1 MKSVEGNL
9 IAVLRIRGEVG
20 VREPIKQAMNL
31 MKLHRKNR
39 VILLKNTPSNIGMI
53 NKVKDYCTF
62 GEIDAEMVKELL
74 EKRGRLPGN
83 KPLTADYLKKQSKTD
98 FDSLSKALIG
108 GKVSLKDIPGLKRY
122 FKMHPPIGGF
132 ERGGIKHPY
141 AAGGVLGYRG
151 KEIKTLLQ
159 KMI

>member
-1 MKSVEGNL
+1 MKSIEGKL

-20 VREPIKQAMNL
+20 VRDPIKQAMNL

-39 VILLKNTPSNIGMI
+39 VILLKNTESNVGMI

-62 GEIDAEMVKELL
+62 GEVDAALVKELL

-83 KPLTADYLKKQSKTD
+83 KQLTAEYLKKEAKTD
-98 FDSLSKALIG
+98 FDSLSKALVE
-108 GKVSLKDIPGLKRY
+108 GKTSLKDIPGLKRY
-122 FKMHPPIGGF
+122 FKMHPPVGGF
-132 ERGGIKHPY
+132 ERGGVKHSF
-141 AAGGVLGYRG
+141 AAGGALGYRG
-151 KEIKTLLQ
+151 KEMGKLIQ

>member
-1 MKSVEGNL
+1 MKSVEGKL

-20 VREPIKQAMNL
+20 VREPIKKAMDL

-39 VILLKNTPSNIGMI
+39 VVLMKNTPSNIGMI

-62 GEIDAEMVKELL
+62 GEVDSKIVKELL
-74 EKRGRLPGN
+74 ENRGRLPGN
-83 KPLTADYLKKQSKTD
+83 KKLTAEYLKKEAKTD
-98 FDSLSKALIG
+98 FDSLSKSLVE
-108 GKVSLKDIPGLKRY
+108 GKASLKDIAGLKRY
-122 FKMHPPIGGF
+122 FKMHPPLGGF

-151 KEIKTLLQ
+151 KEMGKLIQ
-159 KMI
+159 KII

>member
-1 MKSVEGNL
+1 MNGKM

-20 VREPIKQAMNL
+20 VREPIKKAMDL

-39 VILLKNTPSNIGMI
+39 VVLIKNTPSNLGMI

-62 GEIDAEMVKELL
+62 GEVDAEIVKELL

-83 KPLTADYLKKQSKTD
+83 KQLTAEYLKKEAKTD
-98 FDSLSKALIG
+98 VDSLSKSLVE
-108 GKVSLKDIPGLKRY
+108 GKASLKDIPGLKRY

-132 ERGGIKHPY
+132 ERGGIKHSY
-141 AAGGVLGYRG
+141 AAGGALGYRG
-151 KEIKTLLQ
+151 KEMVKLIQ

>member
-1 MKSVEGNL
+1 MKSMNGKM

-20 VREPIKQAMNL
+20 VREPIKKAMDL

-39 VILLKNTPSNIGMI
+39 VVLIKNTPSNLGMI

-62 GEIDAEMVKELL
+62 GEVDAEIVKELL

-83 KPLTADYLKKQSKTD
+83 KQLTAEYLKKEAKTD
-98 FDSLSKALIG
+98 VDSLSKSLVE
-108 GKVSLKDIPGLKRY
+108 GKASLKDIPGLKRY

-132 ERGGIKHPY
+132 ERGGIKHSY
-141 AAGGVLGYRG
+141 AAGGALGYRG
-151 KEIKTLLQ
+151 KEMVKLIQ

>member
-1 MKSVEGNL
+1 MSGSM

-20 VREPIKQAMNL
+20 VREPIKKAMDL

-39 VILLKNTPSNIGMI
+39 VVLIKNTPSNIGMI

-62 GEIDAEMVKELL
+62 GEVDAEIVKELL

-83 KPLTADYLKKQSKTD
+83 KLLSAEYLKKEAKSD
-98 FDSLSKALIG
+98 FNSLSKSLVE
-108 GKVSLKDIPGLKRY
+108 GKASMKDIPGLKQY
-122 FKMHPPIGGF
+122 VKMRPPIGGF

-141 AAGGVLGYRG
+141 AAGGALGYRG
-151 KEIKTLLQ
+151 KEMGKLIQ

>member
-1 MKSVEGNL
+1 MKSMKGSM

-20 VREPIKQAMNL
+20 IREPIKKAMNL

-39 VILLKNTPSNIGMI
+39 VVLIKNTPSNIGMI

-62 GEIDAEMVKELL
+62 GEVDTELVKELL

-83 KPLTADYLKKQSKTD
+83 KLLTEAYLKKESKTD
-98 FDSLSKALIG
+98 FNSLSKSLVE
-108 GKVSLKDIPGLKRY
+108 GKASMKDIPGLKRF

-132 ERGGIKHPY
+132 ERGGIKHSY
-141 AAGGVLGYRG
+141 AAGGALGYRG
-151 KEIKTLLQ
+151 KEMGKLIQ

>member
-1 MKSVEGNL
+1 MKSVEGKL

-20 VREPIKQAMNL
+20 VREPIKKAMDL

-39 VILLKNTPSNIGMI
+39 VVLMKNTPSNIGMI

-62 GEIDAEMVKELL
+62 GEVDSKIVKELL
-74 EKRGRLPGN
+74 ENRGRLPGN
-83 KPLTADYLKKQSKTD
+83 KKLTAEYLKKEAKTD
-98 FDSLSKALIG
+98 FDSLSKSLVE
-108 GKVSLKDIPGLKRY
+108 GKASLKDIAGLKRY
-122 FKMHPPIGGF
+122 FKMHPPLGGF

-151 KEIKTLLQ
+151 KEMGKLIQ

>member
-1 MKSVEGNL
+1 MKSMSGSM

-20 VREPIKQAMNL
+20 IREPIKKAMEL

-39 VILLKNTPSNIGMI
+39 VVLIKNTPSNIGMI

-62 GEIDAEMVKELL
+62 GEVNAEMVKELL

-83 KPLTADYLKKQSKTD
+83 KLLTAEYLKNEAKTD
-98 FDSLSKALIG
+98 FDSLSKSLVE
-108 GKVSLKDIPGLKRY
+108 GKVSMKDIPGLKRY
-122 FKMHPPIGGF
+122 FKLHPPIGGF

-151 KEIKTLLQ
+151 NAMDKLIQ

>member
-1 MKSVEGNL
+1 MKSIEGKL

-20 VREPIKQAMNL
+20 VRVPIKQAMNL

-39 VILLKNTPSNIGMI
+39 VILLKNTQSNVGMI

-62 GEIDAEMVKELL
+62 GEVDAELVKELL

-83 KPLTADYLKKQSKTD
+83 KQLTAEYLKKKVKTD
-98 FDSLSKALIG
+98 FESLSKALVE
-108 GKVSLKDIPGLKRY
+108 GKSSLKDIPGLKRY
-122 FKMHPPIGGF
+122 FKMHPPVGGF
-132 ERGGIKHPY
+132 ERGGVKHPF
-141 AAGGVLGYRG
+141 AAGGALGYRG
-151 KEIKTLLQ
+151 KEMGKLIQ

>member
-1 MKSVEGNL
+1 MNGKM

-20 VREPIKQAMNL
+20 VREPIKKAMDL

-39 VILLKNTPSNIGMI
+39 VVLIKNTPSNIGMI

-62 GEIDAEMVKELL
+62 GEVDAEIVKELL

-83 KPLTADYLKKQSKTD
+83 KQLTAEYLKKEAKTD
-98 FDSLSKALIG
+98 VDSLSKSLVE
-108 GKVSLKDIPGLKRY
+108 GKASLKDIPGLKRY

-141 AAGGVLGYRG
+141 AAGGALGYRG
-151 KEIKTLLQ
+151 KEMGKLIQ